1 MSISMAGVDYVEW
14 GMDVEEWEQE
24 DSELPPPHLLAE
36 EEEEKQQQQYCES
49 RDIGGATLDC
59 NPRISKGRSRI
70 RVTERMWK
78 WLICMKMII
87 AAVRTRV
94 VLIMRK
100 RLINKPLIAAP
111 LITNCI
117 LEISLFLFL
126 RVLVL
131 MIMY

>member
-1 MSISMAGVDYVEW
+1 MAGVDYIEW
-14 GMDVEEWEQE
+14 GMDVEEWERE
-24 DSELPPPHLLAE
+24 NSELPPPHLLAE
-36 EEEEKQQQQYCES
+36 EEEEKQQQHCES
-49 RDIGGATLDC
+49 RDIGGAPLDC

-70 RVTERMWK
+70 RVTERTWK

-87 AAVRTRV
+87 TAVRTRV

-100 RLINKPLIAAP
+100 RLINKPLVAAP
-111 LITNCI
+111 LRITNCI